1 ESALEAGFDQKLDLS
16 YFFEGADS
24 VVANPVLYH
33 DREVIERC
41 TMMHDSGPRT
51 EQLLEMWTRV
61 KGDNLNNSMVIFI
74 LLVFGVLMVV
84 GLIRRARKRR
94 YRRRL

>member
-1 ESALEAGFDQKLDLS
+1 M
-16 YFFEGADS
+16 
-24 VVANPVLYH
+24 
-33 DREVIERC
+33 IERC
-41 TMMHDSGPRT
+41 AMMHDSGART